1 METIVMDEFI
11 SSDMSYSDGT
21 EYAGDMEYMDGM
33 SGETQQ
39 SVADMLLSSP
49 VALGGIAV
57 GVLALGI
64 LFGFLSAKRKIKKGI
79 DLYED

>member
-11 SSDMSYSDGT
+11 SSDMSYSGGM
-21 EYAGDMEYMDGM
+21 EYAGDMGYMDGM

-39 SVADMLLSSP
+39 SVADTLLSSP

-57 GVLALGI
+57 AVLALGI

>member
-11 SSDMSYSDGT
+11 SNDMSYVGDAGFADGM
-21 EYAGDMEYMDGM
+21 EYADGM
-33 SGETQQ
+33 TGETQQ
-39 SVADMLLSSP
+39 SVTDTLLSSP
-49 VALGGIAV
+49 VALGGIAA

-64 LFGFLSAKRKIKKGI
+64 LLGFLSAKRKIKKGI